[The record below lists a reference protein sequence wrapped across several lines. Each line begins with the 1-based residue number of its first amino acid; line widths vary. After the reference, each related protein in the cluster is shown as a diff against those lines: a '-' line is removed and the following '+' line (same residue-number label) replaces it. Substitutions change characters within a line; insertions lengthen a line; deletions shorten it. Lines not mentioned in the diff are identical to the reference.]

1 MKKEDKIKVYYS
13 NPKICDIC
21 GKVIP
26 YDGVKSLDKAYKR
39 KYCGKECTDKSKEK
53 ENSRR
58 NRPND
63 MYTGI
68 YCIKNIIND
77 KRYIGQSKDCVE
89 RKTQHFSILRL
100 GKHYNKYLQSDW
112 NTYGENNFEFTILE
126 KCQKEKLDEL
136 EKKYIKLYDSC
147 NRNKGYNIEFGG
159 VIDIQHSEEWHE
171 LMLDGVKRR
180 DASSFYNAKKVIC
193 LNNMEVF
200 ESIAEAS
207 RKYNV
212 SEDMI
217 QHCCNPIYNIYTAGE
232 LNGER
237 LQWDYYIEGK
247 TYTYI
252 PYKKKQSK
260 LIRCV
265 TNGKI
270 YKNKKDANLD
280 TGCSLYAINKSL
292 NTSNEVNNGYIFE
305 YI

>member
-147 NRNKGYNIEFGG
+147 NRNKGYNIELGLNPQLLS
-159 VIDIQHSEEWHE
+159 VLRKNNVQIETAS
-171 LMLDGVKRR
+171 
-180 DASSFYNAKKVIC
+180 DA
-193 LNNMEVF
+193 
-200 ESIAEAS
+200 
-207 RKYNV
+207 
-212 SEDMI
+212 
-217 QHCCNPIYNIYTAGE
+217 H
-232 LNGER
+232 
-237 LQWDYYIEGK
+237 
-247 TYTYI
+247 
-252 PYKKKQSK
+252 KQSD
-260 LIRCV
+260 V
-265 TNGKI
+265 G
-270 YKNKKDANLD
+270 ANIPDLANM
-280 TGCSLYAINKSL
+280 LL
-292 NTSNEVNNGYIFE
+292 
-305 YI
+305 

>member
-89 RKTQHFSILRL
+89 RKTQHFSILKL

-136 EKKYIKLYDSC
+136 EKNILNYMILVIGIK
-147 NRNKGYNIEFGG
+147 
-159 VIDIQHSEEWHE
+159 DI
-171 LMLDGVKRR
+171 
-180 DASSFYNAKKVIC
+180 I
-193 LNNMEVF
+193 LNLV
-200 ESIAEAS
+200 
-207 RKYNV
+207 V
-212 SEDMI
+212 
-217 QHCCNPIYNIYTAGE
+217 
-232 LNGER
+232 
-237 LQWDYYIEGK
+237 
-247 TYTYI
+247 
-252 PYKKKQSK
+252 
-260 LIRCV
+260 
-265 TNGKI
+265 
-270 YKNKKDANLD
+270 
-280 TGCSLYAINKSL
+280 
-292 NTSNEVNNGYIFE
+292 
-305 YI
+305 